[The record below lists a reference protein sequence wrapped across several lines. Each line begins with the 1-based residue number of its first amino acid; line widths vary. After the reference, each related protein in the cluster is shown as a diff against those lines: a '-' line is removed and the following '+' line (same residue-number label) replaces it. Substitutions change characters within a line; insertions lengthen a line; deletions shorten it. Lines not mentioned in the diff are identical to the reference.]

1 MADTPS
7 THLLVRCTMIMY
19 LRAATHE
26 RKMRTQMTTLTG
38 RLGSMFATVGA
49 VLDVARSIE
58 ARRMPDARALKT
70 LGIEKSSFERI
81 YFR

>member
-1 MADTPS
+1 
-7 THLLVRCTMIMY
+7 
-19 LRAATHE
+19 
-26 RKMRTQMTTLTG
+26 MTTSLG
-38 RLGSMFATVGA
+38 RLGSVFATVGA

-58 ARRMPDARALKT
+58 ARRMPDAGALKT